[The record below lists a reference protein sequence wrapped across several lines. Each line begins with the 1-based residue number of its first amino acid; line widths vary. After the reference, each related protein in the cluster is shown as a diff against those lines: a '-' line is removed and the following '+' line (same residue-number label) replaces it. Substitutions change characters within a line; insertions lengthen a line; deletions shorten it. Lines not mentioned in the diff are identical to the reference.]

1 MNRTVSLTSLTTC
14 GSAGGVYQGSWGWQR
29 TTRCAW
35 ECHGS
40 NQQVADAASAMDL
53 KLTAERIERLVK
65 HPAEPG
71 NAHTGIACV
80 DCHPKAS
87 EISPA
92 DTLKQSPCGACHE
105 DALNRSIRAPP

>member
-1 MNRTVSLTSLTTC
+1 MKSKRFINLAYYLVALPVALSGKLGLAADDKVC
-14 GSAGGVYQGSWGWQR
+14 L
-29 TTRCAW
+29 

-80 DCHPKAS
+80 DCHPKRA
-87 EISPA
+87 
-92 DTLKQSPCGACHE
+92 
-105 DALNRSIRAPP
+105 RSLTPRIR